1 MAANPCS
8 QPLKSNPF
16 ITYRDPI
23 TGKWIVENPNLPQAA
38 EQAQLAAAWVV
49 LLILPEK
56 STIISDLSGADF
68 TNHQCRKRIIW
79 QTRPHK
85 APNPNVHF
93 FDSIADRVDVDYSLC
108 EGGFI

>member
-38 EQAQLAAAWVV
+38 EQAQLATA
-49 LLILPEK
+49 
-56 STIISDLSGADF
+56 
-68 TNHQCRKRIIW
+68 
-79 QTRPHK
+79 
-85 APNPNVHF
+85 
-93 FDSIADRVDVDYSLC
+93 
-108 EGGFI
+108 